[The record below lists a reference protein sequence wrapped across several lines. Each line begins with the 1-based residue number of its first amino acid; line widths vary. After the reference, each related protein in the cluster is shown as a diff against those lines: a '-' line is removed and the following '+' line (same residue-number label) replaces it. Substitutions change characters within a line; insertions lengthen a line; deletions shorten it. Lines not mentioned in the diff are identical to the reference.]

1 MELWHSSEGLLTKD
15 DIFCGLHVG
24 TRDQATIRRP
34 EGMLHRIV
42 IASPF
47 RTTTMRDRGS
57 WSKDRMT
64 RAARRADVA
73 RYLNRY
79 EGVVIDD
86 LEMAARYADAPDRTF
101 TQFVPSSDYSWIILR
116 PDIVLSIEHV
126 P

>member
-1 MELWHSSEGLLTKD
+1 
-15 DIFCGLHVG
+15 
-24 TRDQATIRRP
+24 
-34 EGMLHRIV
+34 MLHRIV